1 MKRLLVWGLLCALL
15 LSAAVIGA
23 GAWLGYGRLSI
34 EAPRVISV
42 TSGTHFE
49 QVVHDIAADGSLGG
63 AFASPARR
71 LLIRLYARATGL
83 ARHLSVGE
91 YRVLPGDNLLLLL
104 QRIDSGDVIHHS
116 FTLVDGWDF
125 REVKAALAKAPSLQ
139 HRLVDMSNAQ
149 VAAALQLSTSKVE
162 GWLAPNTYFYTL
174 GASDLDLLKRAYQLQ
189 QQLLGDLWKQRAEKL
204 PYKTPYDALI
214 MASLV
219 EKETAVRAE
228 MPKIAGVFV
237 SRLRK
242 GMRLQT
248 DPTVIY
254 ALGTSYNGRIS
265 YRDLRIDSP
274 YNTYRSYG
282 LPPGPIAMPSKLAIT
297 AALHP
302 DVTGALYFVAKGD
315 GTHQFSRTLKAHNA
329 AVRRYQLNRKANYRS
344 TPKPTTSGENTQ

>member
-1 MKRLLVWGLLCALL
+1 MKKIVVWGLQLGLL
-15 LSAAVIGA
+15 LVVLVAGIG
-23 GAWLGYGRLSI
+23 GWLSYDRLPI
-34 EAPRVISV
+34 KVPRVISV

-49 QVVHDIAADGSLGG
+49 QVVQDIAADGSLGG
-63 AFASPARR
+63 AVATPARR
-71 LLIRLYARATGL
+71 LLIRLYARATRL

-91 YRVLPGDNLLLLL
+91 YQLLPGDNLLTLL
-104 QRIDSGDVIHHS
+104 QRLQAGDVIHHS

-125 REVKAALAKAPSLQ
+125 REVRKALAKAPSLRHQ
-139 HRLVDMSNAQ
+139 LGDMSGAQ
-149 VAAALQLSTSKVE
+149 VAKALDLPTSKVE

-174 GASDLDLLKRAYQLQ
+174 GASDLDLLKRSHQLQ
-189 QQLLGDLWKQRAEKL
+189 QQLLNGLWKQRADKL
-204 PYKTPYDALI
+204 PYKTPYEALI

-228 MPKIAGVFV
+228 MPTIAGVFV

-254 ALGTSYNGRIS
+254 ALGAGYDGRIS

-274 YNTYRSYG
+274 YNTYRYYG

-302 DVTGALYFVAKGD
+302 NITGALYFVAKGD
-315 GTHQFSRTLKAHNA
+315 GTHQFSRTLSAHNA

-344 TPKPTTSGENTQ
+344 TPEPITAGEKSQ